1 MHFNFSFQGL
11 VAFGLLGFADA
22 HMRLKSPVPFNVASP
37 DNAPITGASY
47 PCKSPGNS
55 AAYSISAMNKIP
67 VNEPVLLGFK
77 GSAVHEGG
85 TCQLSI
91 SLDKEPDVNSV
102 FKVIQSIEGSCPIAE
117 GQGGL
122 TFNIPKDFP
131 NVERATLAWTWFNKV
146 GNREMYMDCAPIE
159 VTGGS
164 DNKDYYNSLPD
175 MMKANLGDGCT
186 TKESG
191 DPVLPNP
198 GAFVIRSPD
207 FVSGE
212 FLGSCGA
219 SAANGTAGSSNVKN
233 FAAFT
238 PPAKDANQVIPVSGG
253 SSGSGASPS
262 ATSGGND
269 GMYTQPVATSTAAA
283 SSGGN
288 DGQYTQPA
296 ATSAQS
302 SSVATST
309 AAFSSAVPAISG
321 SVSFQTMTIPA
332 SSNTASSDTASA
344 YPTMSPSDGQ
354 GISGPSTGAAVPT
367 GSSSSSGGTTGI
379 CTTDGAVV
387 CNGPSQFGLCDH
399 GKVVWQAVASGTT
412 CSNGSIQKKRSVV
425 IPRHPHGGHRAHF
438 RYE

>member
-1 MHFNFSFQGL
+1 M
-11 VAFGLLGFADA
+11 
-22 HMRLKSPVPFNVASP
+22 
-37 DNAPITGASY
+37 
-47 PCKSPGNS
+47 
-55 AAYSISAMNKIP
+55 
-67 VNEPVLLGFK
+67 
-77 GSAVHEGG
+77 
-85 TCQLSI
+85 
-91 SLDKEPDVNSV
+91 
-102 FKVIQSIEGSCPIAE
+102 
-117 GQGGL
+117 
-122 TFNIPKDFP
+122 
-131 NVERATLAWTWFNKV
+131 
-146 GNREMYMDCAPIE
+146 
-159 VTGGS
+159 
-164 DNKDYYNSLPD
+164 DYYNSLPD
-175 MMKANLGDGCT
+175 LVKINIPIEDCQI
-186 TKESG
+186 KESEI
-191 DPVLPNP
+191 PNLPNP
-198 GAFVIRSPD
+198 GEFVLSDAGLKYGNLTGPK
-207 FVSGE
+207 
-212 FLGSCGA
+212 CPA
-219 SAANGTAGSSNVKN
+219 SAGNPTANSGVKVKN
-233 FAAFT
+233 FAAWT

-262 ATSGGND
+262 TSGGND
-269 GMYTQPVATSTAAA
+269 GLYTQPAATSTAAA

-309 AAFSSAVPAISG
+309 AAFSSAVPAVGG

-332 SSNTASSDTASA
+332 SSNTASSDTVSA

-367 GSSSSSGGTTGI
+367 GSSSSSGGTTGT

-425 IPRHPHGGHRAHF
+425 VPRHPHGGHRAHF